1 MSIPGK
7 IGQIKYFVVRIDLGD
22 PDDLRSKCLVFRRQ
36 AAKLDLDYA
45 MEDGSLESVVAAIPK
60 HENVMTIF
68 AGDQVL
74 TRFSPEMRSTLFEEI
89 EEEEFY
95 LQKTISKGGWMIQSA
110 CRKSAIDPILH
121 QIITEKRFLLDVSL
135 SPSAIP
141 VLESL
146 LPDVSIQSDHFRF
159 HFQDGH
165 LSGIMEEYTTPG
177 KDEIY
182 HDIWIEGQK
191 IQKGEVPYLAAIV
204 HHFQEGP
211 AHISLL
217 KRESTQSRFYRRFR
231 MTAMFTLGGFFVL
244 LLTNF
249 LLYSQTSAKL
259 SEMRNSGESNMALVK
274 RIEAIQSEI
283 REYQELRVAGSSSP
297 EETYSFYLEEVAGN
311 RPGGIWFNSLSVHP
325 CTNKKEHGKALLLDY
340 TVLILK
346 GEARDPVSL
355 NSLIGSLESLDW
367 IRDIE
372 LVSYENS
379 TEMKNASFELTILK
393 R

>member
-1 MSIPGK
+1 
-7 IGQIKYFVVRIDLGD
+7 
-22 PDDLRSKCLVFRRQ
+22 
-36 AAKLDLDYA
+36 
-45 MEDGSLESVVAAIPK
+45 
-60 HENVMTIF
+60 
-68 AGDQVL
+68 
-74 TRFSPEMRSTLFEEI
+74 
-89 EEEEFY
+89 
-95 LQKTISKGGWMIQSA
+95 
-110 CRKSAIDPILH
+110 
-121 QIITEKRFLLDVSL
+121 
-135 SPSAIP
+135 
-141 VLESL
+141 
-146 LPDVSIQSDHFRF
+146 
-159 HFQDGH
+159 
-165 LSGIMEEYTTPG
+165 
-177 KDEIY
+177 
-182 HDIWIEGQK
+182 
-191 IQKGEVPYLAAIV
+191 
-204 HHFQEGP
+204 
-211 AHISLL
+211 
-217 KRESTQSRFYRRFR
+217 
-231 MTAMFTLGGFFVL
+231 MFTLGGFFVL

-297 EETYSFYLEEVAGN
+297 EETYAFYLEEVAGN

>member
-1 MSIPGK
+1 MNIPGK

-22 PDDLRSKCLVFRRQ
+22 PDYLRSKCVVFRRQ

-45 MEDGSLESVVAAIPK
+45 MEEGSLESVVAAIPK
-60 HENVMTIF
+60 LANVMTIF

-74 TRFSPEMRSTLFEEI
+74 TRFSPEERSTLFEEL

-95 LQKTISKGGWMIQSA
+95 LQKTISEDGQMIQSA

-121 QIITEKRFLLDVSL
+121 QIIKEKRFLLDVSL
-135 SPSAIP
+135 SPTAIP

-146 LPDVSIQSDHFRF
+146 LPDVSIQSEHFRF
-159 HFQDGH
+159 HFKDGQ
-165 LSGIMEEYTTPG
+165 LSGIMEKHTNPD
-177 KDEIY
+177 KDEI
-182 HDIWIEGQK
+182 HCDIRIGEQK
-191 IQKGEVPYLAAIV
+191 IQKDEVSYLAAIV

-217 KRESTQSRFYRRFR
+217 KRESIQSRFYRRFR
-231 MTAMFTLGGFFVL
+231 MAALFTLGGFFVL

-259 SEMRNSGESNMALVK
+259 SEMQNNGESNLALVK
-274 RIEAIQSEI
+274 RIEAKQNEI
-283 REYQELRVAGSSSP
+283 REYQDLRVAGSSRP
-297 EETYSFYLEEVAGN
+297 EETYAFYLEEVAGN
-311 RPGGIWFNSLSVHP
+311 RPGGIWFNSLVVHP
-325 CTNKKEHGKALLLDY
+325 CTNRKEHGKALMLDY
-340 TVLILK
+340 TELILK

-355 NSLIGSLESLDW
+355 NSLIGSLELLDW

-372 LVSYENS
+372 LVSYEKS
-379 TEMKNASFELTILK
+379 IEMKNASFELTIIK